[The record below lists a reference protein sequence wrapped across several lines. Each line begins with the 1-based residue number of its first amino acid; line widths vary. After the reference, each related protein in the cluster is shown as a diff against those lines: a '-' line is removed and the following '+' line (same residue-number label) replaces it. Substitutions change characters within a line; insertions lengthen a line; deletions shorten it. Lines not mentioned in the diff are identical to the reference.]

1 MGKRSLGTLLE
12 LGSEGDM
19 GIGDMAQLYAV
30 YPYASAWKRVAQDF
44 MPAADILLRMS
55 SDVLV
60 GSKPSSCSPGQCTR
74 LQQITDYMLMKKTM
88 RLCVAVLLVAAAAL
102 LVVYRA
108 VNRVP
113 SADLPQYEQVYRIF
127 EDGGCL
133 SCHSADPELPF
144 YTKLPVAGKIVM
156 KDVDSGYRAYDIRP
170 FMDALKVNGEVSE
183 VDLAKIEKVVLDD
196 RMPMPKYYLVHWG
209 SSLTAAKRDIVLDWI
224 RNERI
229 AMHSDALP
237 ENRAAEPVRPI
248 DQVVEVDAAKAEL
261 GFALF
266 HDPRL
271 SVDNTVSCATC
282 HALETA
288 GVDNHQYSHGVDD
301 QLGGVNAP
309 TVYNAVYNF
318 VQFWDGRAK
327 TLADQAAGP
336 PLNPVEMASPSFDDI
351 IAKLEADKSFA
362 KAFKAVYPEGITE
375 ATITDAIEEFERTL
389 ITPNSRFDKW
399 LRGDDSAITADE
411 LEGYDLFK
419 KYDCATCHVGKN
431 LGGQSYELMGL
442 RRHYFADRGMELTIE
457 DNGRYKETQLE
468 RDRHRFKV
476 PGLRN
481 VEHTWPYYHDGT
493 RETLE
498 DAVRDMGRYQSGV
511 ELADAEVNKITAFL
525 KTLTGEYQGKLLT
538 NDTSRDVI
546 HDHDHEH

>member
-1 MGKRSLGTLLE
+1 
-12 LGSEGDM
+12 
-19 GIGDMAQLYAV
+19 
-30 YPYASAWKRVAQDF
+30 
-44 MPAADILLRMS
+44 
-55 SDVLV
+55 
-60 GSKPSSCSPGQCTR
+60 
-74 LQQITDYMLMKKTM
+74 MKKLI
-88 RLCVAVLLVAAAAL
+88 RWCAVLLLVAAAVMV
-102 LVVYRA
+102 VVYRA

-133 SCHSADPELPF
+133 SCHSSDPELPF
-144 YTKLPVAGKIVM
+144 YAELPVAGKIVM
-156 KDVDSGYRAYDIRP
+156 QDIDSGYRAYDMRP
-170 FMDALKVNGEVSE
+170 FMESLKADGEFSA

-209 SSLTAAKRDIVLDWI
+209 SSLTPAKRQIVLDWI
-224 RNERI
+224 RKERI
-229 AMHSDALP
+229 EMYADGLP
-237 ENRAAEPVRPI
+237 EDRAAEPVRPI
-248 DQVVEVDAAKAEL
+248 DKYIEVDPAKVAL

-288 GVDNHQYSHGVDD
+288 GVDNHQYSHGVNDL
-301 QLGGVNAP
+301 LGGVNAP

-318 VQFWDGRAK
+318 VQFWDGRAA
-327 TLADQAAGP
+327 TLAAQAAGP

-351 IAKLEADKSFA
+351 IAKLQADKDFS
-362 KAFKAVYPEGITE
+362 KAFKAVYPDGLTE
-375 ATITDAIEEFERTL
+375 ANITDAIEEFERTL
-389 ITPNSRFDKW
+389 ITPDSRFDKW
-399 LRGDDSAITADE
+399 LLGDDSALTADE
-411 LEGYDLFK
+411 LAGYELFK
-419 KYDCATCHVGKN
+419 QYDCATCHVGQN

-442 RRHYFADRGMELTIE
+442 RKHYFADRGLELTVE
-457 DNGRYKETQLE
+457 DNGRFKETQAE

-498 DAVRDMGRYQSGV
+498 EAVRDMGIYQSGV
-511 ELADAEVNKITAFL
+511 ELTSDEVDKITAFL
-525 KTLTGEYQGKLLT
+525 KTLTGEYQGRLLT
-538 NDTSRDVI
+538 NNTSRDAI

>member
-1 MGKRSLGTLLE
+1 
-12 LGSEGDM
+12 
-19 GIGDMAQLYAV
+19 
-30 YPYASAWKRVAQDF
+30 
-44 MPAADILLRMS
+44 
-55 SDVLV
+55 
-60 GSKPSSCSPGQCTR
+60 
-74 LQQITDYMLMKKTM
+74 MKKLIRM
-88 RLCVAVLLVAAAAL
+88 CAVLLLVAAAAM
-102 LVVYRA
+102 VIVYRM
-108 VNRVP
+108 VNKVP
-113 SADLPQYEQVYRIF
+113 SAELAQREQVLQIF

-144 YTKLPVAGKIVM
+144 YAKLPVAGNVVM
-156 KDVDSGYRAYDIRP
+156 KDIDSGYRSYDIRP
-170 FMDALKVNGEVSE
+170 FMDALKSGMQVSP
-183 VDLAKIEKVVLDD
+183 VDLAKVEKVVLDD

-209 SSLTAAKRDIVLDWI
+209 SSLTKEKRAIVLDWV

-229 AMHSDALP
+229 SMYDEELP
-237 ENRAAEPVRPI
+237 EARAAEPVRPI
-248 DQVVEVDAAKAEL
+248 GREVTVDEAKAAL

-288 GVDNHQYSHGVDD
+288 GVDNHQYSHGVND

-351 IAKLEADKSFA
+351 IAKLDADK
-362 KAFKAVYPEGITE
+362 AFRKEFLAVYPDGITE
-375 ATITDAIEEFERTL
+375 ANITNAIEEFERTL
-389 ITPNSRFDKW
+389 ITPDSRFDKW

-411 LEGYDLFK
+411 LAGYELFK
-419 KYDCATCHVGKN
+419 KYDCATCHVGPN

-442 RRHYFADRGMELTIE
+442 RRHYFADRGLELTHE
-457 DNGRYKETQLE
+457 DNGRFKETQLE

-498 DAVRDMGRYQSGV
+498 DAVRDMGTYQSGV
-511 ELADAEVNKITAFL
+511 DLTDTEVAQITSFL

-538 NDTSRDVI
+538 NDTPRDVI

>member
-1 MGKRSLGTLLE
+1 MKRL
-12 LGSEGDM
+12 
-19 GIGDMAQLYAV
+19 IRWCAV
-30 YPYASAWKRVAQDF
+30 
-44 MPAADILLRMS
+44 
-55 SDVLV
+55 
-60 GSKPSSCSPGQCTR
+60 
-74 LQQITDYMLMKKTM
+74 
-88 RLCVAVLLVAAAAL
+88 VLLVAAAAMI
-102 LVVYRA
+102 VVYRA

-113 SADLPQYEQVYRIF
+113 SADLPQNEQVYRIF

-133 SCHSADPELPF
+133 SCHSADPKLPF
-144 YTKLPVAGKIVM
+144 YAELPVAGKIVM
-156 KDVDSGYRAYDIRP
+156 KDIDSGYRAYDMRP
-170 FMDALKVNGEVSE
+170 FMDALKEGAPVTA

-209 SSLTAAKRDIVLDWI
+209 SSLTSAKRDIVLDWVK
-224 RNERI
+224 NERM
-229 AMHSDALP
+229 AMYSDGLP
-237 ENRAAEPVRPI
+237 EDRAAEPVRPI
-248 DQVVEVDAAKAEL
+248 DQTVEVDEAKVAL

-266 HDPRL
+266 HDARL

-301 QLGGVNAP
+301 QIGGVNAP

-336 PLNPVEMASPSFDDI
+336 PLNPIEMASTSFDEI
-351 IAKLEADKSFA
+351 IAKLQADRPFA
-362 KAFKAVYPEGITE
+362 KAFNAVYPDGLTE
-375 ATITDAIEEFERTL
+375 ANITDAIEEFERTL
-389 ITPNSRFDKW
+389 ITPDSRFDKW
-399 LRGDDSAITADE
+399 LRGDSDAITPDE
-411 LEGYDLFK
+411 LAGYELFK
-419 KYDCATCHVGKN
+419 KYDCATCHVGPN

-442 RRHYFADRGMELTIE
+442 RRHYFADRGMELTNE
-457 DNGRYKETQLE
+457 DNGRYKETQIE

-498 DAVRDMGRYQSGV
+498 EAVRDMGIYQSGV
-511 ELADAEVNKITAFL
+511 ELTSAEVDQITAFL

-538 NDTSRDVI
+538 NDTPRDVI
-546 HDHDHEH
+546 HDHDHDH